1 MENLLT
7 LENLSKQFNIGSFE
21 LKNINL
27 NLKANQIV
35 GLIGENGSGKSTLLN
50 TIVSRYVKTS
60 GNIYFFNQK
69 INFSKKDYKD
79 KIGVV
84 FDTIS
89 LPNGL
94 NVIQLEKILSNIF
107 KNWESKLFFEYINM
121 FDLPET
127 NFISNF
133 SRGMSMKLS
142 IAVALS
148 HKPRILFLDEATA
161 GLDISSRKKINSILK
176 KYVSEGNSIL
186 LTSHIVDDIEEMA
199 DKLIFLKKGEMLLE
213 IEKNV
218 LLKEYSII
226 KTSDKNYINKEKE
239 NILAYSKNSDTYE
252 VLIRSNINT
261 LEESKQSIDDITEII
276 MNQQNFG

>member
-199 DKLIFLKKGEMLLE
+199 DKLIFLKKGEILLE